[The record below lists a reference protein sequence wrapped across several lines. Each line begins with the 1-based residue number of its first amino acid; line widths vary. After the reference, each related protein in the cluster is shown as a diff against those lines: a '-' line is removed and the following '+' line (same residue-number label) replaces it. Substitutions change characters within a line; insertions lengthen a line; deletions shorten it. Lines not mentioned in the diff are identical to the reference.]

1 MTEDKRNESLS
12 SVVERITESM
22 DSMSKGQK
30 AIAKYILANYETAA
44 YMTAAKLG
52 ETTGVSE
59 STVVR
64 FSMELGYE
72 GYPHFQKAL
81 QEELKVKLT
90 SVQRLNAA
98 SRFSDDASIVKSI
111 LQADIDSLKYT
122 YENMDEE
129 AFSKAVSTILAAKKI
144 YIMGLRRSSPL
155 SSFMHF
161 YMTLL
166 FDDVVHI
173 NLRWKYPSFRP
184 FRMRRR
190 IPRGTVRPHEWRT
203 PRSVRR
209 SASATARTIRP

>member
-98 SRFSDDASIVKSI
+98 S
-111 LQADIDSLKYT
+111 L
-122 YENMDEE
+122 
-129 AFSKAVSTILAAKKI
+129 
-144 YIMGLRRSSPL
+144 
-155 SSFMHF
+155 
-161 YMTLL
+161 
-166 FDDVVHI
+166 
-173 NLRWKYPSFRP
+173 
-184 FRMRRR
+184 
-190 IPRGTVRPHEWRT
+190 
-203 PRSVRR
+203 
-209 SASATARTIRP
+209 